1 MKAPVIRRLRAE
13 RGGNRHLRH
22 DGRAAAADQAAVDE
36 ENAAT
41 RARGLDRR
49 IHAGTARSDDQDVG
63 FDVHGLGLA
72 AGSAT
77 GHGRHYSWSPP
88 AVSPRGVTMASMRR
102 RIFASM
108 WQAWVPAPQ
117 QESRS

>member
-1 MKAPVIRRLRAE
+1 
-13 RGGNRHLRH
+13 
-22 DGRAAAADQAAVDE
+22 
-36 ENAAT
+36 
-41 RARGLDRR
+41 
-49 IHAGTARSDDQDVG
+49 
-63 FDVHGLGLA
+63 VHGLGLA

-108 WQAWVPAPQ
+108 WQA
-117 QESRS
+117 